1 MKPDWDK
8 LAKEYDGSETVL
20 IADVD
25 CTEGDNKDLCSKM
38 GVRGYPTIK
47 LYPEGDTEGEAYEG
61 GRDLKSLKK
70 AAAALGP
77 SCSVKNYD
85 LCDAKEKA
93 AIDELKKLTPKER
106 LAQIATVGQLRRL
119 KGSRSPSRLNPRP
132 AIPLCPVFF
141 TLNPFL
147 PRPPL
152 RPRKPSRP
160 WRPSSRRILRGSRP
174 PTRAL
179 WRTRTRRS
187 KPSRSR

>member
-47 LYPEGDTEGEAYEG
+47 LYNEGDTEGESYEG

-85 LCDAKEKA
+85 LCDAKEKK
-93 AIDELKKLTPKER
+93 AIDELKKLTPEER
-106 LAQIATVGQLRRL
+106 MSQIKTAEEGIEALEKKFKDDLEELQATYKKLMDEKDTAVEALKKPL
-119 KGSRSPSRLNPRP
+119 KGLK
-132 AIPLCPVFF
+132 AFKDAAGKKDEL
-141 TLNPFL
+141 
-147 PRPPL
+147 
-152 RPRKPSRP
+152 
-160 WRPSSRRILRGSRP
+160 
-174 PTRAL
+174 
-179 WRTRTRRS
+179 
-187 KPSRSR
+187 

>member
-8 LAKEYDGSETVL
+8 LAKEFDGSETVL

-47 LYPEGDTEGEAYEG
+47 LYNEGDTEGETYEG

-85 LCDAKEKA
+85 LCDSKEKK
-93 AIDELKKLTPKER
+93 AIDELKKLTPEER
-106 LAQIATVGQLRRL
+106 MSQIKTAEEGIEALEKKFKDDLEDLQATYKKLMDEKDTAVEALKTPL
-119 KGSRSPSRLNPRP
+119 KGLK
-132 AIPLCPVFF
+132 AFKDAAGKKDEL
-141 TLNPFL
+141 
-147 PRPPL
+147 
-152 RPRKPSRP
+152 
-160 WRPSSRRILRGSRP
+160 
-174 PTRAL
+174 
-179 WRTRTRRS
+179 
-187 KPSRSR
+187 

>member
-47 LYPEGDTEGEAYEG
+47 LYNEGDTEGESYEG

-85 LCDAKEKA
+85 LCDAKEKK
-93 AIDELKKLTPKER
+93 AIDELKKLTPEER
-106 LAQIATVGQLRRL
+106 MSQIKTAEEGIEALEKKFKDDLEDLQATYKKLMDEKDTAVEALKKPL
-119 KGSRSPSRLNPRP
+119 KGLK
-132 AIPLCPVFF
+132 AFKDAAGKKDEL
-141 TLNPFL
+141 
-147 PRPPL
+147 
-152 RPRKPSRP
+152 
-160 WRPSSRRILRGSRP
+160 
-174 PTRAL
+174 
-179 WRTRTRRS
+179 
-187 KPSRSR
+187 

>member
-47 LYPEGDTEGEAYEG
+47 LYNEGDTEGESYEG

-85 LCDAKEKA
+85 LCDAKEKK
-93 AIDELKKLTPKER
+93 AIDELKKLTPEER
-106 LAQIATVGQLRRL
+106 MSQIKTAEEGIEALEKKFKDDLEDLQATYKKLTDEKDTAVEALKKPL
-119 KGSRSPSRLNPRP
+119 KGLK
-132 AIPLCPVFF
+132 AFKDAAGKKDEL
-141 TLNPFL
+141 
-147 PRPPL
+147 
-152 RPRKPSRP
+152 
-160 WRPSSRRILRGSRP
+160 
-174 PTRAL
+174 
-179 WRTRTRRS
+179 
-187 KPSRSR
+187 